1 MSGSSATLFEISVL
15 QRFQFLFFCEDSAPV
30 GQVGVREFPIT
41 SHFSPIT
48 LVAACRA
55 VFLVAIIQFLSRA
68 IPPWTQIFLAKS
80 SLAHSFPALYAKGDC
95 KTQNEES
102 SGETL

>member
-1 MSGSSATLFEISVL
+1 MDTDKRNLHCGLCNFFAL
-15 QRFQFLFFCEDSAPV
+15 QWFQFLFFCEDSAPV

-55 VFLVAIIQFLSRA
+55 VFFRGYSVR
-68 IPPWTQIFLAKS
+68 
-80 SLAHSFPALYAKGDC
+80 
-95 KTQNEES
+95 
-102 SGETL
+102 